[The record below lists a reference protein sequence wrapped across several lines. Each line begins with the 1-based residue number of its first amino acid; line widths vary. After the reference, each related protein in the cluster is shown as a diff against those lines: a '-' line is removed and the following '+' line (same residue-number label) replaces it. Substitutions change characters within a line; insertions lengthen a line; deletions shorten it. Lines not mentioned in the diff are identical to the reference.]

1 MATSI
6 ALGDL
11 VSDAVVLGTLD
22 NSPPPMDFH
31 GDFRIPV
38 TQPLQT
44 DVKINADFE
53 FLNKG
58 PAP

>member
-1 MATSI
+1 MATPI

-31 GDFRIPV
+31 GDFQIPA
-38 TQPLQT
+38 TKPLQ
-44 DVKINADFE
+44 VSASMNSDFGI
-53 FLNKG
+53 LNKG